1 MRRFIELHPPPPPT
15 PAHTHTHTSTHTQP
29 DINKLKRSEKR
40 LKYKTAITL
49 LEEHLLDI
57 GFNGNSLG
65 CDTRSMGSEATIRIC
80 QMESNVIMKEVIN
93 K

>member
-1 MRRFIELHPPPPPT
+1 MLNYLSMGIQYI
-15 PAHTHTHTSTHTQP
+15 STWRNISLRHL
-29 DINKLKRSEKR
+29 LKSSEKR